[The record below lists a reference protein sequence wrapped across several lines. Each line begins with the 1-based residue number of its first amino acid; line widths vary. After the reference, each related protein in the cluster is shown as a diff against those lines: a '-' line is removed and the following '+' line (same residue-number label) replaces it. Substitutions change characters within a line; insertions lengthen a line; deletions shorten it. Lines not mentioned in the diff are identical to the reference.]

1 MSLLTNVRHCAVGRL
16 ADKVVVAN
24 YVHCNQGGMPARF
37 HAVVDKVLR
46 SNRVMDHPRL
56 TITDK
61 EVGTLHYITDRLAIY
76 IVITSPE
83 YPQRTAFKLLDEL
96 KARFTTQF
104 GDVLVEATENGL
116 TSKAKRTM
124 LELCSLY
131 DDVARVDKT
140 HGVQAQVDEVKG
152 LMHENITHLLA
163 THENLEVLEDKTDA
177 LRTEAQTFQRQ
188 ATDLKRVML
197 WRNLKLKLII
207 IVIILCIVGYICA
220 PILHR
225 MVTEANAMREK
236 NKNGD
241 NSSAQPDKPAESTS
255 NSSAATPSSNST
267 GT

>member
-16 ADKVVVAN
+16 SDRVVVAN

-46 SNRVMDHPRL
+46 SNRIMDHPRL

-96 KARFTTQF
+96 KARFTTNF

-124 LELCSLY
+124 LDLCALY
-131 DDVARVDKT
+131 DDIARVDKT

-207 IVIILCIVGYICA
+207 VVIVLCVVGY
-220 PILHR
+220 
-225 MVTEANAMREK
+225 VTVPMIHKAVLASQALSNK
-236 NKNGD
+236 NKPA
-241 NSSAQPDKPAESTS
+241 SKPAASNTTASNATGDTS
-255 NSSAATPSSNST
+255 NSTKT
-267 GT
+267 

>member
-24 YVHCNQGGMPARF
+24 YVHCNQGGMPARC

-46 SNRVMDHPRL
+46 SNRVTDFPRL

-61 EVGTLHYITDRLAIY
+61 EVGTLHYVTDRLAIY
-76 IVITSPE
+76 IVITSSE

-96 KARFTTQF
+96 RARFTSQF
-104 GDVLVEATENGL
+104 GDVLVEAPENGL
-116 TSKAKRTM
+116 TGKAKRTM
-124 LELCSLY
+124 LELCALY
-131 DDVARVDKT
+131 DDIARVDKT

-207 IVIILCIVGYICA
+207 LVIILCVVGYIVA

-225 MVTEANAMREK
+225 MVTAANAARS
-236 NKNGD
+236 GG
-241 NSSAQPDKPAESTS
+241 DKP
-255 NSSAATPSSNST
+255 SAGGGTAPAPNST
-267 GT
+267 RTTNSTA